1 MCHDGFLLTSSALM
15 ISYLSP
21 VNVISKAYHIR
32 SRLSSVSSR
41 NRTGLNQGH
50 SLARHHI
57 ALDTVGKQVFATC
70 PTGLQSV
77 ALLHELHPQVIAT
90 NGKSFCYLS
99 STLYRWHAMGLIM
112 T

>member
-1 MCHDGFLLTSSALM
+1 M
-15 ISYLSP
+15 
-21 VNVISKAYHIR
+21 SKAYPVR

-41 NRTGLNQGH
+41 NRTGLDQGH

-90 NGKSFCYLS
+90 DGEWSRYLS
-99 STLYRWHAMGLIM
+99 GVLLPLACLRTYPDQVL
-112 T
+112 